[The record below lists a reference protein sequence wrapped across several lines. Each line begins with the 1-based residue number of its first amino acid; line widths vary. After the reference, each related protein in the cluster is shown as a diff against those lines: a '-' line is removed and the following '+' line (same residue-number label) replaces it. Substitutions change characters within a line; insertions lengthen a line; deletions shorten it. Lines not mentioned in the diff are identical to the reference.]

1 MRTWCEVP
9 FSQLR
14 AIRRCYGT
22 CWVCLILRSSSYY
35 SACAG
40 VVHSFVSSTP
50 RSSCMR
56 YVTRASCDAPATCV
70 PPFSCHMQICVIVR
84 HVIVSFLL
92 VAVPLL
98 FLILYLRAWLA
109 QDHHEQHGCAGG
121 HTHKHA
127 GTSCVVWSCQT
138 NERHQHML
146 NNNY

>member
-1 MRTWCEVP
+1 MTWFVYFFAKRNHAERSKQACSMMRGA
-9 FSQLR
+9 FLRGRFQLR

-40 VVHSFVSSTP
+40 VVRLFVSSTP

-56 YVTRASCDAPATCV
+56 YVSRASCDAPATCV
-70 PPFSCHMQICVIVR
+70 PPFSCHMQIFVNVR

-98 FLILYLRAWLA
+98 FLILYLRA
-109 QDHHEQHGCAGG
+109 
-121 HTHKHA
+121 
-127 GTSCVVWSCQT
+127 
-138 NERHQHML
+138 
-146 NNNY
+146 